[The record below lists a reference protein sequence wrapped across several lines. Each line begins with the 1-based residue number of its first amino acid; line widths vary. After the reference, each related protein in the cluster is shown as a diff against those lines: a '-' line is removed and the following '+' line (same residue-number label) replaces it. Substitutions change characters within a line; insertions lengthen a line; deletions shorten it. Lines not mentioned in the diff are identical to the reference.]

1 MSKIW
6 FCRTCGYEV
15 ASRGRCHSCK
25 GHLERSP
32 LRELARLDE
41 EEEVGYDLDDWDGG
55 ARGQLIVGLIEAG
68 VEHRF
73 EGEELVVAV
82 DDEARA
88 DDLVAAITAGAVV
101 GEPDDRAVPSGG
113 TEDGPDADDGAD
125 ELVEEQLRQEVAR
138 LGAAAQRLR
147 SDPTDMQADADVAQA
162 SAAVFAAED
171 FAALDP
177 ETWAAI
183 GRVTRRLL
191 AALGADE
198 ALDDE
203 IRKQAGILAALLA
216 GVTSPASPAP
226 AGGTTSRGVTPPG
239 EEGSAGGTEA
249 GDTTGPGGDATG
261 AAGDPAQGDGLVDA
275 GESGIGEGEAVYE
288 LPEWLPEQRAEL
300 GLVLEAEGVPHRWV
314 SGELVL
320 PESQEARAE
329 ALFDLVEGVETP
341 EDDEARY
348 RSLEDLFAATTRFV
362 GDPASASKAA
372 AVVAAVGAADGPTPL
387 GLDDAQWWSIRTRA
401 RTLADALEHGGSP
414 EVAFAEASTLRDLLR
429 ELV

>member
-15 ASRGRCHSCK
+15 GARGRCHSCK

-32 LRELARLDE
+32 LRELPRLHED
-41 EEEVGYDLDDWDGG
+41 EEVGYDLDDWDGE

-68 VEHRF
+68 IEHRF
-73 EGEELVVAV
+73 EGEEVVVAV
-82 DDEARA
+82 DDETRA
-88 DDLVAAITAGAVV
+88 DDLVAAITAGAVAA
-101 GEPDDRAVPSGG
+101 EPDDRAVQSAQAA
-113 TEDGPDADDGAD
+113 DGPDSDGSVD
-125 ELVEEQLRQEVAR
+125 ELVEEQLREEVAR
-138 LGAAAQRLR
+138 LAAAANRLR

-198 ALDDE
+198 ALEDE
-203 IRKQAGILAALLA
+203 IRKQSGILAALLA
-216 GVTSPASPAP
+216 GVASPAAPAP
-226 AGGTTSRGVTPPG
+226 AGATGSGGVDPAG
-239 EEGSAGGTEA
+239 EAGPAGGSEA
-249 GDTTGPGGDATG
+249 GDATG
-261 AAGDPAQGDGLVDA
+261 PGDGLGDPSAPAQGDGLDGA
-275 GESGIGEGEAVYE
+275 EASGVGEGEAVYE

-300 GLVLEAEGVPHRWV
+300 GLLLEAEGVPHRWER
-314 SGELVL
+314 GELVL

-348 RSLEDLFAATTRFV
+348 RSLEELFAATTRFV